1 MDETMEPDPTEGA
14 RRRLL
19 AQINSHAVD
28 RSGLEARH
36 GRVWDAVELARDF
49 EVLGF
54 AAPFVVVQRRTDQK
68 LGSLLFQHHPRF
80 YFDFTEDH

>member
-1 MDETMEPDPTEGA
+1 MEPDPTEGA

-49 EVLGF
+49 EVLARIF
-54 AAPFVVVQRRTDQK
+54 HKAP
-68 LGSLLFQHHPRF
+68 
-80 YFDFTEDH
+80 DFSPPA